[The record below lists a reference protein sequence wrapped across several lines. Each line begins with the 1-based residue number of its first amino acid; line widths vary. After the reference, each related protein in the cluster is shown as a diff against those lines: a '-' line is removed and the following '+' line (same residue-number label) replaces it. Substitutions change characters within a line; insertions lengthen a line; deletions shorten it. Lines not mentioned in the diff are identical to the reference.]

1 MTAYTRTQIGNVLTE
16 SDGTGLLVY
25 VHQYADEEPDAIQI
39 SGHAC
44 DVVFDPSSP
53 RSRQQVLDLCA
64 RLAEAITFHQRRC
77 EQLYGDVQVGDWC
90 PEIREP
96 IDDEPQCAY
105 VFNGP
110 IARPRC
116 SRVEH
121 ADGHHVAVDDNYQ
134 VIAVTHPRPIMYV
147 DEAPR
152 AFGMPAAELFEQM
165 MRSGRKS
172 WTP

>member
-1 MTAYTRTQIGNVLTE
+1 MSAYIRTQVGNVFQDSYGDEFLIYLHE
-16 SDGTGLLVY
+16 FS
-25 VHQYADEEPDAIQI
+25 DEEPNEVQI
-39 SGHAC
+39 TGRASEIS
-44 DVVFDPSSP
+44 FDPSSP
-53 RSRQQVLDLCA
+53 AGRAGVLTLID
-64 RLAEAITFHQRRC
+64 RLSEALREHELACQR
-77 EQLYGDVQVGDWC
+77 LYGKLSVGDFC
-90 PEIREP
+90 GEIREP
-96 IDDEPQCAY
+96 VGDEPQCAY